1 MDPKEMV
8 MATRIAAFYQQ
19 RCQAITNYQQQ
30 RCQAWANTYRQKC
43 HETMQ
48 AAMLVVAWY
57 VRDRIRRR
65 RRKQKDKFRRGL
77 RERRTQPRPVPK
89 GERVRRWVAQVPEDP
104 PPPDTIPMDRVMDKD
119 EASFSIDAEIPP
131 DRDTKLFEMADNL
144 IKSQYR
150 NIEVPLMG
158 VLSFDESE
166 SESETGSINE
176 CPRCSDRSE
185 IEVLGDPPEPVDAYE
200 PEEGGGEDY
209 EVGYDEDDEDLYEDE
224 DMEEVDEEEEMVS
237 ELVHGGGTGK
247 ESRDNEESLML

>member
-1 MDPKEMV
+1 MMEFPMDPKDMV

-89 GERVRRWVAQVPEDP
+89 GERVRRWVSQVPQDP
-104 PPPDTIPMDRVMDKD
+104 LPVDTLPMDRIMDKD
-119 EASFSIDAEIPP
+119 EASFSVDAETAP

-150 NIEVPLMG
+150 NIEM
-158 VLSFDESE
+158 
-166 SESETGSINE
+166 
-176 CPRCSDRSE
+176 
-185 IEVLGDPPEPVDAYE
+185 EVVGDPPEPRDLDDAVGNE
-200 PEEGGGEDY
+200 NVGEAQMENDEE
-209 EVGYDEDDEDLYEDE
+209 GYDEDDEDLYEDE
-224 DMEEVDEEEEMVS
+224 DMDELDEEEELGS
-237 ELVHGGGTGK
+237 ELVHGGTGK
-247 ESRDNEESLML
+247 GSRGNEGSSLL